1 MRQLTLQ
8 GFLRQYLKELSHSGT
23 CAPLK
28 LTRELPNNARLLEP
42 LSMFVAIG
50 QTEAQRQRICAT
62 CPKIADEFR
71 YRSFLSFDTE
81 RMTTHI
87 SSHTEEN
94 DPYHKVLTSY
104 AARRN
109 KTDADNHTKALMR
122 TKILELQKQKHIT
135 TYRICK
141 DLCLNPGNVTAFL
154 NHANDSKLSL
164 TATRRILN
172 YLREIQ

>member
-1 MRQLTLQ
+1 
-8 GFLRQYLKELSHSGT
+8 
-23 CAPLK
+23 
-28 LTRELPNNARLLEP
+28 
-42 LSMFVAIG
+42 MFVAIG
-50 QTEAQRQRICAT
+50 QTEAQRQRICSA

-71 YRSFLSFDTE
+71 DRSFLTLDTE
-81 RMTTHI
+81 HMTTHI

-104 AARRN
+104 AARKN

-122 TKILELQKQKHIT
+122 TKILELRKQKHVT

-154 NHANDSKLSL
+154 NHESYSKLSL
-164 TATRRILN
+164 TATRGILN
-172 YLREIQ
+172 YLRETQ